1 MNPWIVLVLALL
13 ASHFLFILIGR
24 KRFDKLSLSLMG
36 PFILWHTKRGLD
48 YLDKAAGHRK
58 FWDVFHPIALALC
71 YIAMVGMIALLIADV
86 MVYIRAP
93 EAIGG
98 MDPRLVLGL
107 PGINPIIP
115 IGYGIIGLVVTM
127 VFHELSHGI
136 VSRHQGITV
145 KSMGILFF
153 ILPMGAFVEPDDK
166 EIENSEPSKRLRIE
180 EAGAGM
186 NMIVGIAAL
195 LIVALLAGSMAPKAE
210 GVPVLEASG
219 PIAQAGIKVGD
230 IITAINGMEIK
241 STEAF
246 VTMMENFTPGEV
258 IRVRFIHDGTLMES
272 SVSLAD
278 LGVLTG
284 VAENA
289 GKAGMGI
296 SYDPYFSLSVFPD
309 ALANPF
315 SVGNIMFFLTAPLQG
330 TIPFSEPLLSFY
342 ATPFNPQAF
351 SVIANIIYWI
361 SWFNL
366 LVGSFNVLPV
376 SILDGYAIF
385 RDSLLSAGEKLR
397 IAKEKRERFANTVA
411 RAFSWFFGILLIF
424 IIITSIA

>member
-13 ASHFLFILIGR
+13 ATHFLFIIIGR
-24 KRFDKLSLSLMG
+24 KRFDRLNLSLMG

-48 YLDKAAGHRK
+48 YLDKAAGRRK
-58 FWDVFHPIALALC
+58 FWNVFHPIALALC

-93 EAIGG
+93 ELVGG

-115 IGYGIIGLVVTM
+115 IGYGIIGLIITM

-145 KSMGILFF
+145 KSIGILFF

-186 NMIVGIAAL
+186 NMVVGIVAL
-195 LIVALLAGSMAPKAE
+195 LVLALLAGSMSPTISGVVIAGPAGPAAE
-210 GVPVLEASG
+210 
-219 PIAQAGIKVGD
+219 AGIKAGD
-230 IITAINGMEIK
+230 IITAINGMNVSGVESFRSLMAGFAPGDLINVTIMRESLMNVQIK
-241 STEAF
+241 
-246 VTMMENFTPGEV
+246 
-258 IRVRFIHDGTLMES
+258 
-272 SVSLAD
+272 LAD
-278 LGVLTG
+278 LSQISGI
-284 VAENA
+284 AEDA

-296 SYDPYFSLSVFPD
+296 FPIDPMVFVEPF
-309 ALANPF
+309 ANPF
-315 SVGNIMFFLTAPLQG
+315 SIANFMVFLGAPLQQG
-330 TIPFSEPLLSFY
+330 LPFNEPLLGFY
-342 ATPFNPQAF
+342 STPFNPQAF
-351 SVIANIIYWI
+351 SVISNIAYWI
-361 SWFNL
+361 AWFNL

-376 SILDGYAIF
+376 SILDGYTIF
-385 RDSLLSAGEKLR
+385 RDSLLVAGEKLR
-397 IAKEKRERFANTVA
+397 IAKEKREKFANNVA
-411 RAFSWFFGILLIF
+411 RAFSWFFGILMIF

>member
-58 FWDVFHPIALALC
+58 FWDVFHPLALALC

-145 KSMGILFF
+145 RSMGILFF

>member
-48 YLDKAAGHRK
+48 YLDKAAGRRK
-58 FWDVFHPIALALC
+58 FWDVFHLIALPLC
-71 YIAMVGMIALLIADV
+71 YIAMVGMIALLIVYV
-86 MVYIRAP
+86 MVYVRAP

-98 MDPRLVLGL
+98 MDPRLALGL

-115 IGYGIIGLVVTM
+115 IGYGIIGLVVTL

-186 NMIVGIAAL
+186 NMVVGIVAL
-195 LIVALLAGSMAPKAE
+195 LVLALLAGSMAPKAE
-210 GVPVLEASG
+210 GVPVLGASG

-296 SYDPYFSLSVFPD
+296 SYDPHFSLSVFPD

-315 SVGNIMFFLTAPLQG
+315 SVGNIMFFLSAPLQQG
-330 TIPFSEPLLSFY
+330 LPFSEPLLSFY

-361 SWFNL
+361 AWFNL

-385 RDSLLSAGEKLR
+385 RDSLLSTGEKLR

-411 RAFSWFFGILLIF
+411 RAFSWFFGILMIF